1 MNGET
6 DKWDDIS
13 GILTLF
19 FVSLII
25 VGLNTAMIQE
35 RANLPEIS
43 LQPAVAGAARKT
55 TRAVGRATKNLFN
68 IISGR
73 QGTTEY
79 DDDDGTYV

>member
-1 MNGET
+1 
-6 DKWDDIS
+6 
-13 GILTLF
+13 
-19 FVSLII
+19 
-25 VGLNTAMIQE
+25 MIQE